1 MYLMRIQDN
10 NEKVCE
16 NMKHKGCVDSPKPFF
31 LCSLLLSFFQTCKQE
46 VK

>member
-1 MYLMRIQDN
+1 MYLLRIQDN

-31 LCSLLLSFFQTCKQE
+31 
-46 VK
+46 V